1 MTRAERLAW
10 GDDGAWG
17 SGPARPGGQEADKAE
32 MSDLTF
38 NKIAGGVLLTG
49 LVIFGLREASDIV
62 FKKHE
67 VEKAGYEIAV
77 QEESAGGAEA
87 VDTPPDWNAVLTP
100 ANVAAGAAVSAK
112 CAACHKLDASNANA
126 TGPGLWDIVG
136 RKPASHPGFN
146 YSGAMKDFSGK
157 TPAWDYDRLYEFL
170 KAPGKDVPG
179 TNMTFVG
186 LKKPEDRIAIIAY
199 LHSLGSKLP
208 VPPPRPA
215 AAAAAPA
222 AAGAA
227 LAPAA
232 GGAAAPAAAATAPK
246 A

>member
-1 MTRAERLAW
+1 
-10 GDDGAWG
+10 
-17 SGPARPGGQEADKAE
+17 

-49 LVIFGLREASDIV
+49 LIIFGLREASDIV

-77 QEESAGGAEA
+77 QEESAGGGAA
-87 VDTPPDWNAVLTP
+87 AADTPPDWNAVLTP
-100 ANVAAGAAVSAK
+100 ANIAAGEAVSAK

-126 TGPGLWDIVG
+126 TGPGLWDVVG
-136 RKPASHPGFN
+136 RKPAGHPGFN

-157 TPAWDYDRLYEFL
+157 QPVWDYDALYTFL

-186 LKKPEDRIAIIAY
+186 LKKPEDRIAVIAY

-215 AAAAAPA
+215 AAAAPA
-222 AAGAA
+222 AAGAPA
-227 LAPAA
+227 ADAAAPAAPGGTTAPAAGAAAAPAAPAA
-232 GGAAAPAAAATAPK
+232 GGATAPPK

>member
-1 MTRAERLAW
+1 
-10 GDDGAWG
+10 
-17 SGPARPGGQEADKAE
+17 

-77 QEESAGGAEA
+77 QEEGAEGGAA
-87 VDTPPDWNAVLTP
+87 TVDTPPDWNAVLTP

-126 TGPGLWDIVG
+126 TGPGLWDVVG
-136 RKPASHPGFN
+136 RKPAAHPGFN

-157 TPAWDYDRLYEFL
+157 QGVWDYDALYTFL

-186 LKKPEDRIAIIAY
+186 LKKPEDRIAVIAY

-215 AAAAAPA
+215 AAAAPAAEGAPA
-222 AAGAA
+222 ADAAAPGASGGTTAPAAGAA
-227 LAPAA
+227 AAPAAPAA
-232 GGAAAPAAAATAPK
+232 GGAAAPPK

>member
-1 MTRAERLAW
+1 
-10 GDDGAWG
+10 
-17 SGPARPGGQEADKAE
+17 

-77 QEESAGGAEA
+77 QEESAGGAA
-87 VDTPPDWNAVLTP
+87 AAADTPPDWNAVLTP

-126 TGPGLWDIVG
+126 TGPGLWDVVG
-136 RKPASHPGFN
+136 RKPAAHPGFN

-157 TPAWDYDRLYEFL
+157 QPVWDYDALYTFL

-186 LKKPEDRIAIIAY
+186 LKKPEDRIAVIAY

-215 AAAAAPA
+215 AAAAPAEGAPA
-222 AAGAA
+222 ADAAAPAAPGGTTAPAAGAA
-227 LAPAA
+227 TAPAAPAA
-232 GGAAAPAAAATAPK
+232 GGNTAPPK

>member
-1 MTRAERLAW
+1 
-10 GDDGAWG
+10 
-17 SGPARPGGQEADKAE
+17 

-77 QEESAGGAEA
+77 QEEGPGGAA
-87 VDTPPDWNAVLTP
+87 AAADTPPDWNAVLTP

-126 TGPGLWDIVG
+126 TGPGLWDVVG
-136 RKPASHPGFN
+136 RKPAAHPGFN

-157 TPAWDYDRLYEFL
+157 QPIWDYDALYTFL

-186 LKKPEDRIAIIAY
+186 LKKPEDRIAMIAY

-222 AAGAA
+222 AEG
-227 LAPAA
+227 APAA
-232 GGAAAPAAAATAPK
+232 DAAAPAAAGGTTAPAAGAAAAPAAPAAGAAPK

>member
-1 MTRAERLAW
+1 
-10 GDDGAWG
+10 
-17 SGPARPGGQEADKAE
+17 

-77 QEESAGGAEA
+77 QEESAGGAAA

-100 ANVAAGAAVSAK
+100 ANVAAGEAVSAK
-112 CAACHKLDASNANA
+112 CAACHKLDASDANA
-126 TGPGLWDIVG
+126 TGPGLWDVVG
-136 RKPASHPGFN
+136 RKPAAHPAYN
-146 YSGAMKDFSGK
+146 YSGAMKDFATK
-157 TPAWDYDRLYEFL
+157 TPIWDYDALYTFL

-186 LKKPEDRIAIIAY
+186 LKKPEDRIAVIAY

-215 AAAAAPA
+215 AAAAPAAGAPA
-222 AAGAA
+222 ADAAAPAAPGGTTAPAAGAA
-227 LAPAA
+227 AAPAAPAA
-232 GGAAAPAAAATAPK
+232 GGNTAPPK

>member
-1 MTRAERLAW
+1 
-10 GDDGAWG
+10 
-17 SGPARPGGQEADKAE
+17 

-77 QEESAGGAEA
+77 QEESAGGAVA

-100 ANVAAGAAVSAK
+100 ANVAAGEAVSAK
-112 CAACHKLDASNANA
+112 CAACHKLDASDANA
-126 TGPGLWDIVG
+126 TGPGLWDVVG
-136 RKPASHPGFN
+136 RKPAAHPAYN
-146 YSGAMKDFSGK
+146 YSGAMKDFAGK
-157 TPAWDYDRLYEFL
+157 TPIWDYDALYTFL

-186 LKKPEDRIAIIAY
+186 LKKPEDRIAVIAY

-215 AAAAAPA
+215 AAAAPAAGAPA
-222 AAGAA
+222 ADAAAPAAPGGTTAPAAGAA
-227 LAPAA
+227 VAPAAPAA
-232 GGAAAPAAAATAPK
+232 GGNTAPPK

>member
-1 MTRAERLAW
+1 
-10 GDDGAWG
+10 
-17 SGPARPGGQEADKAE
+17 

-38 NKIAGGVLLTG
+38 NKIAGGALATL
-49 LVIFGLREASDIV
+49 LVIFGLKEASDIV
-62 FKKHE
+62 FKKTE

-77 QEESAGGAEA
+77 QEEGAGGAAAAE
-87 VDTPPDWNAVLTP
+87 DTPPDWNAVLTP
-100 ANVAAGAAVSAK
+100 ANIAAGQAVSAK

-126 TGPGLWDIVG
+126 TGPGLWDVVG
-136 RKPASHPGFN
+136 RKPAAHPGFN

-157 TPAWDYDRLYEFL
+157 TPMWDYDALYTFL

-186 LKKPEDRIAIIAY
+186 LKKPEDRIAVIAY

-215 AAAAAPA
+215 AAAPAAEGAPAADAAAPGA
-222 AAGAA
+222 PGGTTAPAAGAA
-227 LAPAA
+227 AAPAAPAA
-232 GGAAAPAAAATAPK
+232 GGAAAPPK

>member
-1 MTRAERLAW
+1 
-10 GDDGAWG
+10 
-17 SGPARPGGQEADKAE
+17 

-62 FKKHE
+62 FKKTE

-77 QEESAGGAEA
+77 QEEGPGGAAAAE
-87 VDTPPDWNAVLTP
+87 DTPPDWNAVLTP
-100 ANVAAGAAVSAK
+100 ANVAAGQAVSAK
-112 CAACHKLDASNANA
+112 CAACHKLDASNANS
-126 TGPGLWDIVG
+126 TGPGLWGVVG
-136 RKPASHPGFN
+136 RKPAAHPGFN
-146 YSGAMKDFSGK
+146 YSGAMKDFAGK
-157 TPAWDYDRLYEFL
+157 QPVWDYDALYTFL

-186 LKKPEDRIAIIAY
+186 LKKPEDRIALIAY
-199 LHSLGSKLP
+199 LHSLGSTLP

-215 AAAAAPA
+215 AAAPAEGAPADAAAAPA
-222 AAGAA
+222 EGAA
-227 LAPAA
+227 PAPAA
-232 GGAAAPAAAATAPK
+232 GAAPAAAAPAAPK

>member
-1 MTRAERLAW
+1 
-10 GDDGAWG
+10 
-17 SGPARPGGQEADKAE
+17 

-77 QEESAGGAEA
+77 QEESAGGAAA

-100 ANVAAGAAVSAK
+100 ANVAAGEAVSAK
-112 CAACHKLDASNANA
+112 CAACHKLDASDANA
-126 TGPGLWDIVG
+126 TGPGLWDVVG
-136 RKPASHPGFN
+136 RKPAAHPAYN
-146 YSGAMKDFSGK
+146 YSGAMKDFAAK
-157 TPAWDYDRLYEFL
+157 TPIWDYDALYTFL

-186 LKKPEDRIAIIAY
+186 LKKPEDRIAVIAY

-222 AAGAA
+222 AG
-227 LAPAA
+227 APAA
-232 GGAAAPAAAATAPK
+232 EGAAAPAAGAAAPAAGAPATPAAAPK

>member
-1 MTRAERLAW
+1 
-10 GDDGAWG
+10 
-17 SGPARPGGQEADKAE
+17 

-62 FKKHE
+62 FNKHE

-77 QEESAGGAEA
+77 QEESAEGGAA
-87 VDTPPDWNAVLTP
+87 AADTPPDWNAVLTP
-100 ANVAAGAAVSAK
+100 ANVAAGQAVSAK
-112 CAACHKLDASNANA
+112 CAACHKMDASNANA
-126 TGPGLWDIVG
+126 TGPGLWDVVG
-136 RKPASHPGFN
+136 RKPAAHAGFN

-157 TPAWDYDRLYEFL
+157 QAVWDYDALYTFL

-186 LKKPEDRIAIIAY
+186 LKKPEDRIALIAY

-215 AAAAAPA
+215 AAAAPAEGAAATEGAANPPAGEAAP

-227 LAPAA
+227 AAPAAPAA
-232 GGAAAPAAAATAPK
+232 GGNTAPPK
-246 A
+246 V

>member
-1 MTRAERLAW
+1 
-10 GDDGAWG
+10 
-17 SGPARPGGQEADKAE
+17 

-49 LVIFGLREASDIV
+49 LIIFGLREASDIV

-77 QEESAGGAEA
+77 QEDSAGGGAA
-87 VDTPPDWNAVLTP
+87 AADTPPDWNAVLTP

-126 TGPGLWDIVG
+126 TGPGLWDVVG
-136 RKPASHPGFN
+136 RKPAAHPGFN
-146 YSGAMKDFSGK
+146 YSGAMKDFSAK
-157 TPAWDYDRLYEFL
+157 TPVWDYDALYTFL

-186 LKKPEDRIAIIAY
+186 LKKPEDRIAMIAY

-215 AAAAAPA
+215 AAAAPAEGAPA
-222 AAGAA
+222 ADAAAPAAPGGTTAPAAGAA
-227 LAPAA
+227 TAPAAPAA
-232 GGAAAPAAAATAPK
+232 GGNTAPPK

>member
-1 MTRAERLAW
+1 
-10 GDDGAWG
+10 
-17 SGPARPGGQEADKAE
+17 

-62 FKKHE
+62 FKKTE

-77 QEESAGGAEA
+77 QEEGPGGAAAAE
-87 VDTPPDWNAVLTP
+87 DTPPDWNAVLTP
-100 ANVAAGAAVSAK
+100 ANVAAGQAVSAK

-126 TGPGLWDIVG
+126 TGPGLWDVVG
-136 RKPASHPGFN
+136 RKPAAHPGFN
-146 YSGAMKDFSGK
+146 YSGAMKDFAGK
-157 TPAWDYDRLYEFL
+157 QPIWDYDALYTFL

-186 LKKPEDRIAIIAY
+186 LKKPEDRIAMIAY

-222 AAGAA
+222 AEGAPAADAAAPAAPGGTTAPAAGAA
-227 LAPAA
+227 AAPAAPAA
-232 GGAAAPAAAATAPK
+232 GGNTAPPK

>member
-1 MTRAERLAW
+1 
-10 GDDGAWG
+10 
-17 SGPARPGGQEADKAE
+17 

-67 VEKAGYEIAV
+67 LEKAGYEIAI
-77 QEESAGGAEA
+77 QEEAAGGGAA
-87 VDTPPDWNAVLTP
+87 AADVPPDWNAVLTP

-112 CAACHKLDASNANA
+112 CAACHKMDASNANS
-126 TGPGLWDIVG
+126 TGPGLWDVVG
-136 RKPASHPGFN
+136 RKPAGHAGFN

-157 TPAWDYDRLYEFL
+157 QAVWDYDALYTFL

-186 LKKPEDRIAIIAY
+186 LKKPEDRIALIAY
-199 LHSLGSKLP
+199 LHSLGSTLP
-208 VPPPRPA
+208 IPAPRPA
-215 AAAAAPA
+215 AAAEAPAEGAAATEAAANPPAGEAAPA
-222 AAGAA
+222 AGAA
-227 LAPAA
+227 AAPAAPAA
-232 GGAAAPAAAATAPK
+232 GGNTAPPK
-246 A
+246 V

>member
-1 MTRAERLAW
+1 
-10 GDDGAWG
+10 
-17 SGPARPGGQEADKAE
+17 

-77 QEESAGGAEA
+77 QEEGAAGGGEA
-87 VDTPPDWNAVLTP
+87 ADTPPDWNAVLTP
-100 ANVAAGAAVSAK
+100 ANVAAGQAVSAK

-126 TGPGLWDIVG
+126 TGPGLWDVVG
-136 RKPASHPGFN
+136 RKPAAHPGFN

-157 TPAWDYDRLYEFL
+157 QPIWDYDALYTFL

-186 LKKPEDRIAIIAY
+186 LKKPEDRIAMIAY

-215 AAAAAPA
+215 AAPAAGGAAPAAEGAPAADAAAPA
-222 AAGAA
+222 AAGGTTAPAA
-227 LAPAA
+227 GAAAAPAAPAA
-232 GGAAAPAAAATAPK
+232 GGNTAPPK

>member
-1 MTRAERLAW
+1 
-10 GDDGAWG
+10 
-17 SGPARPGGQEADKAE
+17 

-67 VEKAGYEIAV
+67 VEKAGYEIAI
-77 QEESAGGAEA
+77 QEESAEGGAA
-87 VDTPPDWNAVLTP
+87 AADTPPDWNAVLTP

-112 CAACHKLDASNANA
+112 CAACHKMDASNANS
-126 TGPGLWDIVG
+126 TGPGLWDVVG
-136 RKPASHPGFN
+136 RKPAAHAGFN

-157 TPAWDYDRLYEFL
+157 QAVWDYDALYTFL

-186 LKKPEDRIAIIAY
+186 LKKPEDRIALIAY
-199 LHSLGSKLP
+199 LHSLGSTLP
-208 VPPPRPA
+208 IPAPRPA
-215 AAAAAPA
+215 AAAAPAEGAAATEAAATPPAGETAP

-227 LAPAA
+227 AAPAAPAA
-232 GGAAAPAAAATAPK
+232 GGNTAPPK

>member
-1 MTRAERLAW
+1 
-10 GDDGAWG
+10 
-17 SGPARPGGQEADKAE
+17 

-77 QEESAGGAEA
+77 QEEGAEGGAA
-87 VDTPPDWNAVLTP
+87 AADVPPDWNAVLTP
-100 ANVAAGAAVSAK
+100 ANVAAGQAVSAK
-112 CAACHKLDASNANA
+112 CAACHKFDASNANG
-126 TGPGLWDIVG
+126 TGPGLWDVVG
-136 RKPASHPGFN
+136 RKPAAHAGFN
-146 YSGAMKDFSGK
+146 YSGAMKDFAGK
-157 TPAWDYDRLYEFL
+157 QPVWDYDALYTFL

-186 LKKPEDRIAIIAY
+186 LKKPEDRIALIAY
-199 LHSLGSKLP
+199 LHSLGSTLP

-215 AAAAAPA
+215 AAAPAEGAPADAAAAPA
-222 AAGAA
+222 EGAA
-227 LAPAA
+227 PAPAA
-232 GGAAAPAAAATAPK
+232 GAAPAAAAPAAPK

>member
-1 MTRAERLAW
+1 
-10 GDDGAWG
+10 
-17 SGPARPGGQEADKAE
+17 

-67 VEKAGYEIAV
+67 PEKAGYEIAV
-77 QEESAGGAEA
+77 QEETAGGGEA
-87 VDTPPDWNAVLTP
+87 ADTPPDWAAVLTP

-126 TGPGLWDIVG
+126 TGPGLWDVVG
-136 RKPASHPGFN
+136 RKPAAHPGFN
-146 YSGAMKDFSGK
+146 YSGAMKDFAGK
-157 TPAWDYDRLYEFL
+157 QPVWDYDALYTFL

-186 LKKPEDRIAIIAY
+186 LKKPEDRIALIAY
-199 LHSLGSKLP
+199 LHSLGSTLP

-222 AAGAA
+222 AEG
-227 LAPAA
+227 APAA
-232 GGAAAPAAAATAPK
+232 DAAAPAAPGGTTAPAAGAAAAPAAPQAGGATAPPK
-246 A
+246 V

>member
-1 MTRAERLAW
+1 
-10 GDDGAWG
+10 
-17 SGPARPGGQEADKAE
+17 

-49 LVIFGLREASDIV
+49 LIIFGLREASDIV

-77 QEESAGGAEA
+77 QEDSAGGGAA
-87 VDTPPDWNAVLTP
+87 AADTPPDWNAVLTP
-100 ANVAAGAAVSAK
+100 ANVAAGEAVAAK

-126 TGPGLWDIVG
+126 TGPGLWDVVG
-136 RKPASHPGFN
+136 RKPAAHPGFN

-157 TPAWDYDRLYEFL
+157 TPVWDYDALYTFL

-186 LKKPEDRIAIIAY
+186 LKKPEDRIAMIAY

-215 AAAAAPA
+215 AAAAPAEGAPA
-222 AAGAA
+222 ADAAAPAAPGGTTAPAAGAA
-227 LAPAA
+227 AAPAAPAA
-232 GGAAAPAAAATAPK
+232 GGATAPPK

>member
-1 MTRAERLAW
+1 
-10 GDDGAWG
+10 
-17 SGPARPGGQEADKAE
+17 

-77 QEESAGGAEA
+77 QEESAGGGEA

-100 ANVAAGAAVSAK
+100 ANVAAGQAVSAK

-126 TGPGLWDIVG
+126 TGPGLWDVVG
-136 RKPASHPGFN
+136 RKPAAHPGYN

-157 TPAWDYDRLYEFL
+157 QPIWDYDALYTFL

-186 LKKPEDRIAIIAY
+186 LKKPEDRIAMIAY

-215 AAAAAPA
+215 AAAAGAAPA
-222 AAGAA
+222 AEGAPAADAAAPGAAGGTTAPAAGAA
-227 LAPAA
+227 AAPAAPAA
-232 GGAAAPAAAATAPK
+232 GGNTAPPK

>member
-1 MTRAERLAW
+1 
-10 GDDGAWG
+10 
-17 SGPARPGGQEADKAE
+17 

-49 LVIFGLREASDIV
+49 LIIFGLREASDIV

-77 QEESAGGAEA
+77 QEESAGGAAA
-87 VDTPPDWNAVLTP
+87 VDTPPDWAAVLTP
-100 ANVAAGAAVSAK
+100 ANVAAGEAVAAK

-126 TGPGLWDIVG
+126 TGPGLWDVVG
-136 RKPASHPGFN
+136 RKPAAHPGFN

-157 TPAWDYDRLYEFL
+157 QPVWDYDALYTFL

-186 LKKPEDRIAIIAY
+186 LKKPEDRIAMIAY

-215 AAAAAPA
+215 AAAAPAAAEGAPA
-222 AAGAA
+222 ADAAAPGAAGGTTAPAAGAA
-227 LAPAA
+227 AAPAAPAA
-232 GGAAAPAAAATAPK
+232 GGATAPPK
-246 A
+246 V

>member
-1 MTRAERLAW
+1 
-10 GDDGAWG
+10 
-17 SGPARPGGQEADKAE
+17 

-77 QEESAGGAEA
+77 QEESAGGAAA

-100 ANVAAGAAVSAK
+100 ANVAAGEAVSAK
-112 CAACHKLDASNANA
+112 CAACHKLDASDANA
-126 TGPGLWDIVG
+126 TGPGLWDVVG
-136 RKPASHPGFN
+136 RKPAAHPAYN
-146 YSGAMKDFSGK
+146 YSAAMKDFAAK
-157 TPAWDYDRLYEFL
+157 TPIWDYDALYTFL

-186 LKKPEDRIAIIAY
+186 LKKPEDRIAMIAY

-215 AAAAAPA
+215 AAAAP

-227 LAPAA
+227 PAEGAAAAAPGGTTAPAAGAAAAPAAPAA
-232 GGAAAPAAAATAPK
+232 GGNTAPPK

>member
-1 MTRAERLAW
+1 
-10 GDDGAWG
+10 
-17 SGPARPGGQEADKAE
+17 

-77 QEESAGGAEA
+77 QEESAGGAAA

-100 ANVAAGAAVSAK
+100 ANIAAGEAVSAK

-126 TGPGLWDIVG
+126 TGPGLWDVLG
-136 RKPASHPGFN
+136 RKPAAHPGFN

-157 TPAWDYDRLYEFL
+157 TPVWDYDALYLFL

-186 LKKPEDRIAIIAY
+186 LKKPEDRIAMIAY

-208 VPPPRPA
+208 VPAPRPA
-215 AAAAAPA
+215 AAAAP

-227 LAPAA
+227 PAEGAAPAPPGGTTAPAPGAVAAPAAPAA
-232 GGAAAPAAAATAPK
+232 GGNTAPPK

>member
-1 MTRAERLAW
+1 
-10 GDDGAWG
+10 
-17 SGPARPGGQEADKAE
+17 

-77 QEESAGGAEA
+77 QEESAGGAVA

-100 ANVAAGAAVSAK
+100 ANVAAGEAVSAK
-112 CAACHKLDASNANA
+112 CAACHKLDASDANA
-126 TGPGLWDIVG
+126 TGPGLWDVVG
-136 RKPASHPGFN
+136 RKPAAHPAYN
-146 YSGAMKDFSGK
+146 YSGAMKDFAGK
-157 TPAWDYDRLYEFL
+157 TPIWDYDALYTFL

-186 LKKPEDRIAIIAY
+186 LKKPEDRIAVIAY

-215 AAAAAPA
+215 AAAAP
-222 AAGAA
+222 AAGAPA
-227 LAPAA
+227 EGAAAAAAPGGTTAPAPGAVAAPAAPAA
-232 GGAAAPAAAATAPK
+232 GGATAPPK

>member
-1 MTRAERLAW
+1 
-10 GDDGAWG
+10 
-17 SGPARPGGQEADKAE
+17 

-77 QEESAGGAEA
+77 QEESAGGGEVA
-87 VDTPPDWNAVLTP
+87 DTPPDWNAVLTP

-112 CAACHKLDASNANA
+112 CAACHKLDASDANA
-126 TGPGLWDIVG
+126 TGPGLWDVVG
-136 RKPASHPGFN
+136 RKPGTHPAYN
-146 YSGAMKDFSGK
+146 YSGAMKDFSAK
-157 TPAWDYDRLYEFL
+157 TPIWDYDALYTFL

-186 LKKPEDRIAIIAY
+186 LKKPEDRIAVIAY

-227 LAPAA
+227 PAAAAPDGTTAPAPGAAAAPAAPAA
-232 GGAAAPAAAATAPK
+232 GGAAAPPK

>member
-1 MTRAERLAW
+1 
-10 GDDGAWG
+10 
-17 SGPARPGGQEADKAE
+17 

-77 QEESAGGAEA
+77 QEESAGGGEA

-100 ANVAAGAAVSAK
+100 ANVAAGQAVSAK
-112 CAACHKLDASNANA
+112 CAACHKLDASDANA
-126 TGPGLWDIVG
+126 TGPGLWDVVG
-136 RKPASHPGFN
+136 RKPASHPAYN
-146 YSGAMKDFSGK
+146 YSGAMKDFATK
-157 TPAWDYDRLYEFL
+157 TPIWDYDALYTFL

-186 LKKPEDRIAIIAY
+186 LKKPEDRIAMIAY

-215 AAAAAPA
+215 AAAPA
-222 AAGAA
+222 AAGAPA
-227 LAPAA
+227 ADAAAPGAAGGTTAPAAGAATAPAAPAA
-232 GGAAAPAAAATAPK
+232 GGATAPPK

>member
-1 MTRAERLAW
+1 
-10 GDDGAWG
+10 
-17 SGPARPGGQEADKAE
+17 

-77 QEESAGGAEA
+77 QEEGPGGAA
-87 VDTPPDWNAVLTP
+87 AAADTPPDWNAVLTP

-126 TGPGLWDIVG
+126 TGPGLWDVVG
-136 RKPASHPGFN
+136 RKPAAHPGFN

-157 TPAWDYDRLYEFL
+157 QPVWDYDALYTFL

-186 LKKPEDRIAIIAY
+186 LKKPEDRIAVIAY

-222 AAGAA
+222 AEG
-227 LAPAA
+227 APAA
-232 GGAAAPAAAATAPK
+232 DAAAPAAAGGTTAPAAGAAAAPAAPAAGAAPK

>member
-1 MTRAERLAW
+1 
-10 GDDGAWG
+10 
-17 SGPARPGGQEADKAE
+17 

-77 QEESAGGAEA
+77 QEESAGGGEVA
-87 VDTPPDWNAVLTP
+87 DTPPDWAAVLTP

-126 TGPGLWDIVG
+126 TGPGLWDVLG
-136 RKPASHPGFN
+136 RKPAAHPGYN
-146 YSGAMKDFSGK
+146 YSGAMKDFAGK
-157 TPAWDYDRLYEFL
+157 QPVWDYDALYTFL

-186 LKKPEDRIAIIAY
+186 LKKPEDRIAMIAY

-222 AAGAA
+222 AGAPADAAAPAAPGGATAPAPGAA
-227 LAPAA
+227 TAPAAPAA
-232 GGAAAPAAAATAPK
+232 GGNTAPPK

>member
-1 MTRAERLAW
+1 
-10 GDDGAWG
+10 
-17 SGPARPGGQEADKAE
+17 

-49 LVIFGLREASDIV
+49 LIIFGLREASDIV

-77 QEESAGGAEA
+77 QEESAAGGGEA
-87 VDTPPDWNAVLTP
+87 VDTPPDWAAVLTP
-100 ANVAAGAAVSAK
+100 ANVAAGEAVSAK

-126 TGPGLWDIVG
+126 TGPGLWDVLG
-136 RKPASHPGFN
+136 RKPATHPGYA

-157 TPAWDYDRLYEFL
+157 QAVWDYDALYTFL

-186 LKKPEDRIAIIAY
+186 LKKPEDRIAVIAY

-227 LAPAA
+227 PAAAAPDGTTAPAPGAAAAPAAPAA
-232 GGAAAPAAAATAPK
+232 GGAAAPPK

>member
-1 MTRAERLAW
+1 
-10 GDDGAWG
+10 
-17 SGPARPGGQEADKAE
+17 

-49 LVIFGLREASDIV
+49 LIIFGLREASDIV

-77 QEESAGGAEA
+77 QEESAGGAAA

-100 ANVAAGAAVSAK
+100 ANIAAGEAVSAK

-126 TGPGLWDIVG
+126 TGPGLWDVLG
-136 RKPASHPGFN
+136 RKPAAHPGFN

-157 TPAWDYDRLYEFL
+157 TPVWDYDALYLFL

-186 LKKPEDRIAIIAY
+186 LKKPEDRIAMIAY

-208 VPPPRPA
+208 VPAPRPA
-215 AAAAAPA
+215 AAAAP

-227 LAPAA
+227 PAEGAAPAPPGGTTAPAPGAVAAPAAPAA
-232 GGAAAPAAAATAPK
+232 GGNTAPPK

>member
-1 MTRAERLAW
+1 
-10 GDDGAWG
+10 
-17 SGPARPGGQEADKAE
+17 

-77 QEESAGGAEA
+77 QEEGAEGGAA
-87 VDTPPDWNAVLTP
+87 AADTPPDWNAVLTP
-100 ANVAAGAAVSAK
+100 ANVAAGQAVSAK

-136 RKPASHPGFN
+136 RKPAAHPGFN
-146 YSGAMKDFSGK
+146 YSAAMKDFSGK
-157 TPAWDYDRLYEFL
+157 QPVWDYDALYTFL

-186 LKKPEDRIAIIAY
+186 LKKPEDRIALIAY

-208 VPPPRPA
+208 VPPPRAAAPA
-215 AAAAAPA
+215 AEGAPAADAAAPAAEGATAPTAGAAAAPA
-222 AAGAA
+222 A
-227 LAPAA
+227 PAA
-232 GGAAAPAAAATAPK
+232 GGATAPPK